1 MKVWFVTMQF
11 PASREIFTN
20 NDVVTLDKMG
30 IDITV
35 HSLRFPH
42 RKKAEFERQ
51 RRIQEISC
59 THNSIFKSIVG
70 LLAGLVR
77 PNVLFSLL
85 WFIIRYHFDS
95 PSKLIKSCILSPR
108 IINLF
113 NIYEKDKPDVVHLYW
128 AHYPSMLGYLVKKYY
143 PRTVLS
149 MSFVAYD
156 LHMRYKGSFITANLA
171 DVVFTIAQMEINTL
185 INLGIDP
192 LKIQTVYHGIMP
204 HYFNDNT
211 SKKIKGRVISAGAF
225 VHGKNMDDVVK
236 VFTSIQKELP
246 NISLVLLGDGPLR
259 NKVEKQVKELKV
271 NNVSFLGHTAHETVM
286 EEMRKAEVF
295 LFLSKDERL
304 PNVIK
309 EAMVAKCYC
318 ITTNTPGINELIND
332 GETGSIIA
340 VVDIRA
346 AEESLK
352 KALLESSY
360 RKKVVEKAY
369 THIKE
374 NFNVED
380 CMMKYINA
388 WENVIHKDQ

>member
-11 PASREIFTN
+11 PASREIFAN

-30 IDITV
+30 IDIIV

-42 RKKAEFERQ
+42 RKKSEFERQ
-51 RRIQEISC
+51 RIIQGIQY

-85 WFIIRYHFDS
+85 WFIIRYHFNS
-95 PSKLIKSCILSPR
+95 PSQLVKSLILFPR

-113 NIYEKDKPDVVHLYW
+113 NTYQEEKPDVVHLYW

-156 LHMRYKGSFITANLA
+156 LHMRYKGSFIAANLA
-171 DVVFTIAQMEINTL
+171 DVVFTIARMEVDTL

-204 HYFNDNT
+204 HYFKDIT
-211 SKKIKGRVISAGAF
+211 PQKVKGQVVSAGAF

-236 VFTSIQKELP
+236 VFACVQKVLP
-246 NISLVLLGDGPLR
+246 DISLVLMGDGPLR

-271 NNVSFLGHTAHETVM
+271 NNVSFLGHIAHEIVM
-286 EEMRKAEVF
+286 KEMQKAEVF
-295 LFLSKDERL
+295 LFLSEDERL

-318 ITTNTPGINELIND
+318 ITTNTPGINELISN
-332 GETGSIIA
+332 GESGSIIS
-340 VVDIRA
+340 VENIWF
-346 AEESLK
+346 AEEYLK
-352 KALLESSY
+352 KALLENCY

-388 WENVIHKDQ
+388 WKKIMNKDQ